1 MVRFCW
7 NTIVLDPVLPSHST
21 LLAFFSMFLR
31 LFSKTMEEDKS
42 NSSRNRTQ
50 PPLQQIRTD
59 MGSLYSADLTSYN
72 SACKEDPDL
81 QSFDSS
87 LHQRTNRVINSLASG
102 AESRSLSFEAL
113 IEVSGCLLEMNQ
125 EVVRFIIESRED
137 VWDNKDLT
145 CLVNAYFDSSIKTLD
160 FCNSVDNCV
169 KRARIG
175 QMIIQ
180 FAVKQFEMES
190 KNTSAEPGGAN
201 KYAKTL
207 EELNKFKAS
216 GDPFDGDFFMLFES
230 VYEQQVMLLEI
241 LHKQKRKLD
250 KKLKNIKHWK
260 KISNVVFVTAFV
272 SVLIFSV
279 VAAAIAAPPVVT
291 AVAAALAVPI
301 GSVGKWCSHLWK
313 KYETAVRRQKDVVL
327 SMKVGAYITMKDM
340 ENIRVHVDKLK
351 VEMESMMQR
360 VDFATKEGEDEVA
373 VRFAMQEISKRFDV
387 FTERIEEVGV
397 NAAKCSKDITLA
409 RTIVLRHILSFPT
422 SSDSEQGNL
431 IEAITL

>member
-1 MVRFCW
+1 
-7 NTIVLDPVLPSHST
+7 
-21 LLAFFSMFLR
+21 MFLGI
-31 LFSKTMEEDKS
+31 FSKTMEDKS
-42 NSSRNRTQ
+42 NSSRNSTP

-59 MGSLYSADLTSYN
+59 MGSLYSADLTAYK
-72 SACKEDPDL
+72 SACREDPDL

-87 LHQRTNRVINSLASG
+87 LHQRTNRVISSLASG
-102 AESRSLSFEAL
+102 AETRSLSFDAL

-125 EVVRFIIESRED
+125 EVVRFIIESKED
-137 VWDNKDLT
+137 AWDNKDLT

-160 FCNSVDNCV
+160 FCNAVDNCV

-175 QMIIQ
+175 QMLLQ
-180 FAVKQFEMES
+180 FALKQFEMES
-190 KNTSAEPGGAN
+190 SGNNKSVEPGTTN

-216 GDPFDGDFFMLFES
+216 ADPFDGDFFMLFES

-279 VAAAIAAPPVVT
+279 VAAAVAAPPVVT
-291 AVAAALAVPI
+291 AVAAALAVPV
-301 GSVGKWCSHLWK
+301 GSIGKWCNHLWK
-313 KYETAVRRQKDVVL
+313 KYETAVKGQKDIVL
-327 SMKVGAYITMKDM
+327 SMRIGAYVTMKDM
-340 ENIRVHVDKLK
+340 DNIRVLIDKLK
-351 VEMESMMQR
+351 IEMESMMQK
-360 VDFATKEGEDEVA
+360 VDFALKEKEEEVA
-373 VRFAMQEISKRFDV
+373 VRLSMHEISKKFDV
-387 FTERIEEVGV
+387 FTERIEEVGE
-397 NAAKCSKDITLA
+397 NATKCSKNITLA
-409 RTIVLRHILSFPT
+409 RTIVLRHILSFPS

-431 IEAITL
+431 

>member
-1 MVRFCW
+1 
-7 NTIVLDPVLPSHST
+7 
-21 LLAFFSMFLR
+21 
-31 LFSKTMEEDKS
+31 
-42 NSSRNRTQ
+42 
-50 PPLQQIRTD
+50 

-125 EVVRFIIESRED
+125 EVVRFIIESKED

-160 FCNSVDNCV
+160 FCNAVDNCV

-190 KNTSAEPGGAN
+190 KNTSAEPNAN

-351 VEMESMMQR
+351 VEMESMMGR
-360 VDFATKEGEDEVA
+360 VDFATEEEGEDEVA

>member
-1 MVRFCW
+1 MAS
-7 NTIVLDPVLPSHST
+7 IY
-21 LLAFFSMFLR
+21 
-31 LFSKTMEEDKS
+31 
-42 NSSRNRTQ
+42 SS
-50 PPLQQIRTD
+50 
-59 MGSLYSADLTSYN
+59 DLTSYK

-87 LHQRTNRVINSLASG
+87 LHSRTNRVINSLASG

-125 EVVRFIIESRED
+125 EVVKFIIESRED

-145 CLVNAYFDSSIKTLD
+145 SLVNAYFDSSIKTLD
-160 FCNSVDNCV
+160 FCNAVDHCV

-190 KNTSAEPGGAN
+190 SSPEPGAS

-207 EELNKFKAS
+207 QELNKFKAS

-230 VYEQQVMLLEI
+230 VYEQQVMLLET

-291 AVAAALAVPI
+291 AVAAALAVPL

-327 SMKVGAYITMKDM
+327 SMKVGAHITMRDM

-351 VEMESMMQR
+351 IEMEAMMQR
-360 VDFATKEGEDEVA
+360 VDFAIEEGEEEVA
-373 VRFAMQEISKRFDV
+373 VRLSMQEISKRFDV
-387 FTERIEEVGV
+387 FTERIEEVGE
-397 NAAKCSKDITLA
+397 NAAKFSKDITLA

-431 IEAITL
+431 

>member
-1 MVRFCW
+1 
-7 NTIVLDPVLPSHST
+7 
-21 LLAFFSMFLR
+21 MFLR

>member
-1 MVRFCW
+1 
-7 NTIVLDPVLPSHST
+7 
-21 LLAFFSMFLR
+21 MFLG
-31 LFSKTMEEDKS
+31 LFTKSMEDKS
-42 NSSRNRTQ
+42 NSSRNRSNT
-50 PPLQQIRTD
+50 PPLEQIRTD
-59 MGSLYSADLTSYN
+59 MGSLYSADLSAYK
-72 SACKEDPDL
+72 SACREDPDL

-102 AESRSLSFEAL
+102 AETRSLSFDAL

-160 FCNSVDNCV
+160 FCNAVDHCV

-180 FAVKQFEMES
+180 FAVKQFEIES
-190 KNTSAEPGGAN
+190 SAKTSVEPGTN

-207 EELNKFKAS
+207 QELNKFKAS
-216 GDPFDGDFFMLFES
+216 GDPFDADFFLLFES
-230 VYEQQVMLLEI
+230 VYEQQVLLLEI

-250 KKLKNIKHWK
+250 RKLKNIKHWK

-301 GSVGKWCSHLWK
+301 GSVGKWCNHLWS
-313 KYETAVRRQKDVVL
+313 KYETAVKGQKDIVL
-327 SMKVGAYITMKDM
+327 SMRIGAYVTMKDM
-340 ENIRVHVDKLK
+340 ENIRVHVDRLK
-351 VEMESMMQR
+351 IEMESMMHK
-360 VDFATKEGEDEVA
+360 VDFAIKEEQEEAA
-373 VRFAMQEISKRFDV
+373 VRLSMHEISNKFDV
-387 FTERIEEVGV
+387 FTERIEEVGE

-409 RTIVLRHILSFPT
+409 RTIVLRHILSFPS

>member
-1 MVRFCW
+1 MAS
-7 NTIVLDPVLPSHST
+7 IY
-21 LLAFFSMFLR
+21 
-31 LFSKTMEEDKS
+31 
-42 NSSRNRTQ
+42 SS
-50 PPLQQIRTD
+50 
-59 MGSLYSADLTSYN
+59 DLTSYK

-87 LHQRTNRVINSLASG
+87 LHSRTNRVINSLASG

-125 EVVRFIIESRED
+125 EVVKFIIESRED

-145 CLVNAYFDSSIKTLD
+145 SLVNAYFDSSIKTLD
-160 FCNSVDNCV
+160 FCNAVDHCV

-175 QMIIQ
+175 QMI
-180 FAVKQFEMES
+180 K
-190 KNTSAEPGGAN
+190 PGAS

-207 EELNKFKAS
+207 QELNKFKAS

-230 VYEQQVMLLEI
+230 VYEQQVMLLET

-291 AVAAALAVPI
+291 AVAAALAVPL

-327 SMKVGAYITMKDM
+327 SMKVGAHITMKDM

-351 VEMESMMQR
+351 VEMEAMMQR
-360 VDFATKEGEDEVA
+360 VDFAIEEGEEEVA
-373 VRFAMQEISKRFDV
+373 VRLSMQEISKRFDV
-387 FTERIEEVGV
+387 FTERIEEVGE

-431 IEAITL
+431 

>member
-1 MVRFCW
+1 
-7 NTIVLDPVLPSHST
+7 
-21 LLAFFSMFLR
+21 MFLG
-31 LFSKTMEEDKS
+31 LFSKRMEEDKS
-42 NSSRNRTQ
+42 NSSRNRTTT
-50 PPLQQIRTD
+50 PPTPLQQIRTD
-59 MGSLYSADLTSYN
+59 MGSLYSADLTSYK

-87 LHQRTNRVINSLASG
+87 LHLRTNRVINSLASG

-160 FCNSVDNCV
+160 FCNAVDNCV

-190 KNTSAEPGGAN
+190 SVKVKTSADPGGTN

-313 KYETAVRRQKDVVL
+313 KYETAVKRQKDVVM

-351 VEMESMMQR
+351 IEMESMMQR
-360 VDFATKEGEDEVA
+360 VDFAIKEEEEEVA
-373 VRFAMQEISKRFDV
+373 VRLAMQEISKKFDV
-387 FTERIEEVGV
+387 FTERIEEVGE

-422 SSDSEQGNL
+422 SSDSEQGSL

>member
-1 MVRFCW
+1 
-7 NTIVLDPVLPSHST
+7 
-21 LLAFFSMFLR
+21 
-31 LFSKTMEEDKS
+31 MEDNS
-42 NSSRNRTQ
+42 NSSRNRTNT
-50 PPLQQIRTD
+50 PPLPQIRTD
-59 MGSLYSADLTSYN
+59 IGSLYSADLTSYN
-72 SACKEDPDL
+72 TACREDPDL

-102 AESRSLSFEAL
+102 AETRSLSFDAL
-113 IEVSGCLLEMNQ
+113 IEVSGCLLEMNH
-125 EVVRFIIESRED
+125 EVVRFIIESKED

-160 FCNSVDNCV
+160 FCNAVDHCV

-180 FAVKQFEMES
+180 FAVKQFEI
-190 KNTSAEPGGAN
+190 EPSSSSQGNKPGEN

-216 GDPFDGDFFMLFES
+216 GNPFDGDFFMLFES
-230 VYEQQVMLLEI
+230 VYEQQVLLLEI

-301 GSVGKWCSHLWK
+301 GSVGKWCNHLWK
-313 KYETAVRRQKDVVL
+313 KYETAVKGQKDIVL
-327 SMKVGAYITMKDM
+327 SMRIGAYVTMKDM
-340 ENIRVHVDKLK
+340 DNIRVHVEKLK
-351 VEMESMMQR
+351 IEMEAMMQR
-360 VDFATKEGEDEVA
+360 VDFAIKEGDEEVA
-373 VRFAMQEISKRFDV
+373 VRLSIQEMSKKFDV
-387 FTERIEEVGV
+387 FTERIEEVGE
-397 NAAKCSKDITLA
+397 NATKCSKNITLA
-409 RTIVLRHILSFPT
+409 RTIVLRHILSFPS
-422 SSDSEQGNL
+422 SSDSGQGNL

>member
-1 MVRFCW
+1 
-7 NTIVLDPVLPSHST
+7 
-21 LLAFFSMFLR
+21 
-31 LFSKTMEEDKS
+31 
-42 NSSRNRTQ
+42 
-50 PPLQQIRTD
+50 
-59 MGSLYSADLTSYN
+59 
-72 SACKEDPDL
+72 
-81 QSFDSS
+81 
-87 LHQRTNRVINSLASG
+87 
-102 AESRSLSFEAL
+102 
-113 IEVSGCLLEMNQ
+113 MNH
-125 EVVRFIIESRED
+125 EVVRFIIESKED

-160 FCNSVDNCV
+160 FCNAVDHCV

-180 FAVKQFEMES
+180 FAVNQFETES
-190 KNTSAEPGGAN
+190 VEPGAN

-207 EELNKFKAS
+207 QELNKFKAS

-230 VYEQQVMLLEI
+230 VYEQQVLLLEI

-301 GSVGKWCSHLWK
+301 GSLGKWCNHLWN
-313 KYETAVRRQKDVVL
+313 KYETAVKGQKDIVL
-327 SMKVGAYITMKDM
+327 SMRIGAYVTMKDM
-340 ENIRVHVDKLK
+340 DNIRVHVEKLK
-351 VEMESMMQR
+351 IEMEAMMQR
-360 VDFATKEGEDEVA
+360 VDFAIKEGEEEVA
-373 VRFAMQEISKRFDV
+373 VRLSMQEISKKFDV
-387 FTERIEEVGV
+387 FTERIEEVGE
-397 NAAKCSKDITLA
+397 NATKCSKNITLA
-409 RTIVLRHILSFPT
+409 RTIVLRHILSFPS

-431 IEAITL
+431 

>member
-1 MVRFCW
+1 
-7 NTIVLDPVLPSHST
+7 
-21 LLAFFSMFLR
+21 MFLR

-42 NSSRNRTQ
+42 NSSRNRT
-50 PPLQQIRTD
+50 PPLKQIRTD
-59 MGSLYSADLTSYN
+59 MGSLYSEDLTSYK

-102 AESRSLSFEAL
+102 AESRSLSCEAL

-125 EVVRFIIESRED
+125 EVVKFIIESRED

-160 FCNSVDNCV
+160 FCNAVDNCV

-180 FAVKQFEMES
+180 FAVKQFEIES
-190 KNTSAEPGGAN
+190 KVKTPVEPGGTN

-291 AVAAALAVPI
+291 AVAAALAVPL

-313 KYETAVRRQKDVVL
+313 KYETAVRRQKDLVL
-327 SMKVGAYITMKDM
+327 SMKVGVHITIKDM

-351 VEMESMMQR
+351 IEMESMMQR
-360 VDFATKEGEDEVA
+360 VDFAIKEEEEVVA
-373 VRFAMQEISKRFDV
+373 VRLAMEEISKRFDV
-387 FTERIEEVGV
+387 FTERLEEVGE

-422 SSDSEQGNL
+422 SSESEQGNL

>member
-1 MVRFCW
+1 M
-7 NTIVLDPVLPSHST
+7 
-21 LLAFFSMFLR
+21 
-31 LFSKTMEEDKS
+31 EDKS
-42 NSSRNRTQ
+42 NSSRNSTP

-59 MGSLYSADLTSYN
+59 MGSLYSADLTAYK
-72 SACKEDPDL
+72 SACREDPDL

-87 LHQRTNRVINSLASG
+87 LHQRTNRVISSLASG
-102 AESRSLSFEAL
+102 AETRSLSFDAL

-125 EVVRFIIESRED
+125 EVVRFIIESKED
-137 VWDNKDLT
+137 AWDNKDLT

-160 FCNSVDNCV
+160 FCNAVDNCV

-175 QMIIQ
+175 QMLLQ
-180 FAVKQFEMES
+180 FALKQFEMES
-190 KNTSAEPGGAN
+190 SGNNKSVEPGTTN

-216 GDPFDGDFFMLFES
+216 ADPFDGDFFMLFES

-279 VAAAIAAPPVVT
+279 VAAAVAAPPVVT
-291 AVAAALAVPI
+291 AVAAALAVPV
-301 GSVGKWCSHLWK
+301 GSIGKWCNHLWK
-313 KYETAVRRQKDVVL
+313 KYETAVKGQKDIVL
-327 SMKVGAYITMKDM
+327 SMRIGAYVTMKDM
-340 ENIRVHVDKLK
+340 DNIRVLIDKLK
-351 VEMESMMQR
+351 IEMESMMQK
-360 VDFATKEGEDEVA
+360 VDFALKEKEEEVA
-373 VRFAMQEISKRFDV
+373 VRLSMHEISKKFDV
-387 FTERIEEVGV
+387 FTERIEEVGE
-397 NAAKCSKDITLA
+397 NATKCSKNITLA
-409 RTIVLRHILSFPT
+409 RTIVLRHILSFPS

-431 IEAITL
+431 IETITL

>member
-1 MVRFCW
+1 
-7 NTIVLDPVLPSHST
+7 
-21 LLAFFSMFLR
+21 MFLGI
-31 LFSKTMEEDKS
+31 FSKTMEDRS
-42 NSSRNRTQ
+42 NSSRNRTTNNS
-50 PPLQQIRTD
+50 PPLPQIRTD
-59 MGSLYSADLTSYN
+59 IGSLYSADLSAYN
-72 SACKEDPDL
+72 SACREDPDL

-102 AESRSLSFEAL
+102 SETRSLSFDAL

-125 EVVRFIIESRED
+125 EVVRFIIESKED
-137 VWDNKDLT
+137 AWDNKDLT

-160 FCNSVDNCV
+160 FCNAVDSCV

-175 QMIIQ
+175 QMLLQ
-180 FAVKQFEMES
+180 FALKQFEMEES
-190 KNTSAEPGGAN
+190 SGTNNNKSAEPRVAN

-230 VYEQQVMLLEI
+230 VYEQQVMLLEV

-260 KISNVVFVTAFV
+260 KISNVVFVTTFV

-279 VAAAIAAPPVVT
+279 VAAAVAAPPVVT

-301 GSVGKWCSHLWK
+301 GSIGKWCNHLWK
-313 KYETAVRRQKDVVL
+313 KYETAVKGQKDIVL
-327 SMKVGAYITMKDM
+327 SMRIGAYVTMKDM
-340 ENIRVHVDKLK
+340 DNIRVHVDKLK
-351 VEMESMMQR
+351 IEMESMMQK
-360 VDFATKEGEDEVA
+360 VDFALKEKEEEVA
-373 VRFAMQEISKRFDV
+373 VRLSMHEISKKFDV
-387 FTERIEEVGV
+387 FTERIEEVGE

-409 RTIVLRHILSFPT
+409 RTIVLRHILSFP
-422 SSDSEQGNL
+422 SGSDPGQGNL

>member
-1 MVRFCW
+1 
-7 NTIVLDPVLPSHST
+7 
-21 LLAFFSMFLR
+21 MFLR

-42 NSSRNRTQ
+42 NSSSRNNRTT

-59 MGSLYSADLTSYN
+59 MGSLYSSDLTSYN

-102 AESRSLSFEAL
+102 SESRSLSFEAL

-145 CLVNAYFDSSIKTLD
+145 CIVNAYFDSSIKTLD
-160 FCNSVDNCV
+160 FCNAVDNCV

-180 FAVKQFEMES
+180 FAVKQFEIES
-190 KNTSAEPGGAN
+190 KTSSETPGSGAN

-230 VYEQQVMLLEI
+230 VYEQQVMLLDI

-250 KKLKNIKHWK
+250 KKLKNIKYWK

-351 VEMESMMQR
+351 IEMESMMQR
-360 VDFATKEGEDEVA
+360 VDFATKEGGEEEVA
-373 VRFAMQEISKRFDV
+373 VRFGMEEISRRFDV
-387 FTERIEEVGV
+387 FTERIEEVGEH
-397 NAAKCSKDITLA
+397 AAKCSKDITLA

-422 SSDSEQGNL
+422 SSESEQGNL

>member
-1 MVRFCW
+1 
-7 NTIVLDPVLPSHST
+7 
-21 LLAFFSMFLR
+21 MFLG
-31 LFSKTMEEDKS
+31 LFSKTKTMEGNS
-42 NSSRNRTQ
+42 NSSRNGTNT

-59 MGSLYSADLTSYN
+59 IGSLYSSDLTSYN
-72 SACKEDPDL
+72 TACREDPDL

-102 AESRSLSFEAL
+102 AETRSLSFDAL
-113 IEVSGCLLEMNQ
+113 IEVSGCLLEMNH
-125 EVVRFIIESRED
+125 EVVRFIIESKED

-160 FCNSVDNCV
+160 FCNAVDHCV

-180 FAVKQFEMES
+180 FAVKQFEIES
-190 KNTSAEPGGAN
+190 VEPGAN

-230 VYEQQVMLLEI
+230 VYEQQVLLLEI

-301 GSVGKWCSHLWK
+301 GSVGKWCNHLWK
-313 KYETAVRRQKDVVL
+313 KYETAVKGQKDIVL
-327 SMKVGAYITMKDM
+327 SMRIGAYVTMKDM
-340 ENIRVHVDKLK
+340 DNIRVHVEKLK
-351 VEMESMMQR
+351 IEMEAMMQR
-360 VDFATKEGEDEVA
+360 VDFAIKEGEEEVA
-373 VRFAMQEISKRFDV
+373 VRLSMQEISNKFDV
-387 FTERIEEVGV
+387 FTERIEEVGE
-397 NAAKCSKDITLA
+397 NATKCSKNITLA
-409 RTIVLRHILSFPT
+409 RTIVLRHILSFPS

>member
-1 MVRFCW
+1 
-7 NTIVLDPVLPSHST
+7 
-21 LLAFFSMFLR
+21 MFLG
-31 LFSKTMEEDKS
+31 LFSKKMEEDKS
-42 NSSRNRTQ
+42 NSSSRNRTTSTQ

-87 LHQRTNRVINSLASG
+87 LHQRTNRVIHSLASG

-160 FCNSVDNCV
+160 FCNAVDNCV

-190 KNTSAEPGGAN
+190 KTSAEPGGPN

-291 AVAAALAVPI
+291 AVVAALAVPI

-351 VEMESMMQR
+351 IEMESMMQR
-360 VDFATKEGEDEVA
+360 VDFAIKEEEEEVA
-373 VRFAMQEISKRFDV
+373 VRLAMEEISKRFDV
-387 FTERIEEVGV
+387 FTERIEEVGE

-431 IEAITL
+431 

>member
-1 MVRFCW
+1 
-7 NTIVLDPVLPSHST
+7 
-21 LLAFFSMFLR
+21 MFLGI
-31 LFSKTMEEDKS
+31 FSKTMEDKS
-42 NSSRNRTQ
+42 NSSRNSTP

-59 MGSLYSADLTSYN
+59 MGSLYSADLTAYK
-72 SACKEDPDL
+72 SACREDPDL

-87 LHQRTNRVINSLASG
+87 LHQRTNRVISSLASG
-102 AESRSLSFEAL
+102 AETRSLSFDAL

-125 EVVRFIIESRED
+125 EVVRFIIESKED
-137 VWDNKDLT
+137 AWDNKDLT

-160 FCNSVDNCV
+160 FCNAVDNCV

-175 QMIIQ
+175 QMLLQ
-180 FAVKQFEMES
+180 FALKQFEMES
-190 KNTSAEPGGAN
+190 SGNNKSVEPGTTN

-216 GDPFDGDFFMLFES
+216 ADPFDGDFFMLFES

-279 VAAAIAAPPVVT
+279 VAAAVAAPPVVT
-291 AVAAALAVPI
+291 AVAAALAVPV
-301 GSVGKWCSHLWK
+301 GSIGKWCNHLWK
-313 KYETAVRRQKDVVL
+313 KYETAVKGQKDIVL
-327 SMKVGAYITMKDM
+327 SMRIGAYVTMKDM
-340 ENIRVHVDKLK
+340 DNIRVLIDKLK
-351 VEMESMMQR
+351 IEMESMMQK
-360 VDFATKEGEDEVA
+360 VDFALKEKEEEVA
-373 VRFAMQEISKRFDV
+373 VRLSMHEISKKFDV
-387 FTERIEEVGV
+387 FTERIEEVGE
-397 NAAKCSKDITLA
+397 NATKCSKNITLA
-409 RTIVLRHILSFPT
+409 RTIVLRHILSFPS

-431 IEAITL
+431 IETITL

>member
-1 MVRFCW
+1 M
-7 NTIVLDPVLPSHST
+7 VLDPVLPPKVKT
-21 LLAFFSMFLR
+21 LSMFLG

-42 NSSRNRTQ
+42 NSSSRNRTTTTPQ
-50 PPLQQIRTD
+50 PPLRQIRTD
-59 MGSLYSADLTSYN
+59 MASIYSSDLTSYK

-87 LHQRTNRVINSLASG
+87 LHSRTNRVINSLASG

-125 EVVRFIIESRED
+125 EVVKFIIESRED

-145 CLVNAYFDSSIKTLD
+145 SLVNAYFDSSIKTLD
-160 FCNSVDNCV
+160 FCNAVDHCV

-190 KNTSAEPGGAN
+190 SSPEPGAS

-207 EELNKFKAS
+207 QELNKFKAS

-230 VYEQQVMLLEI
+230 VYEQQVMLLET

-279 VAAAIAAPPVVT
+279 VAAAVAAPPVVT
-291 AVAAALAVPI
+291 AVAAALAVPL

-327 SMKVGAYITMKDM
+327 SMKVGAHITMRDM

-351 VEMESMMQR
+351 IEMEAMMQR
-360 VDFATKEGEDEVA
+360 VDFAIEEGEEEVA
-373 VRFAMQEISKRFDV
+373 VRLSMQEISKRFDV
-387 FTERIEEVGV
+387 FTERIEEVGE
-397 NAAKCSKDITLA
+397 NAAKFSKDITLA

-431 IEAITL
+431 

>member
-1 MVRFCW
+1 
-7 NTIVLDPVLPSHST
+7 
-21 LLAFFSMFLR
+21 MFLGI
-31 LFSKTMEEDKS
+31 FSKTMEDKS
-42 NSSRNRTQ
+42 NSSRNSTP

-59 MGSLYSADLTSYN
+59 MGSLYSADLTAYK
-72 SACKEDPDL
+72 SACREDPDL

-87 LHQRTNRVINSLASG
+87 LHQRTNRVISSLACG
-102 AESRSLSFEAL
+102 AETRSLSFDAL

-125 EVVRFIIESRED
+125 EVVRFIIESKED
-137 VWDNKDLT
+137 AWDNKDLT

-160 FCNSVDNCV
+160 FCNAVDNCV

-175 QMIIQ
+175 QMLLQ
-180 FAVKQFEMES
+180 FALKQFEMES
-190 KNTSAEPGGAN
+190 SGNNKSVEPGTTN

-216 GDPFDGDFFMLFES
+216 ADPFDGDFFMLFES
-230 VYEQQVMLLEI
+230 VYEKQVMLLEI

-279 VAAAIAAPPVVT
+279 VAAAVAAPPVVT

-301 GSVGKWCSHLWK
+301 GSIGKWCNHLWK
-313 KYETAVRRQKDVVL
+313 KYETAVKGQKDIVL
-327 SMKVGAYITMKDM
+327 SMRIGAYVTMKDM
-340 ENIRVHVDKLK
+340 DNIRVLIDKLK
-351 VEMESMMQR
+351 IEMESMMQK
-360 VDFATKEGEDEVA
+360 VDFALKEKEEEVA
-373 VRFAMQEISKRFDV
+373 VRLSMHEISKKFDV
-387 FTERIEEVGV
+387 FTERIEEVGE
-397 NAAKCSKDITLA
+397 NATKCSKNITLA
-409 RTIVLRHILSFPT
+409 RTIVLRHILSFPS

-431 IEAITL
+431 